1 MICPKCGSQCED
13 GAWICRG
20 CGTFLG
26 NFTKT
31 DNQGGQSNNNDD
43 FNKLLKPSIGSEH
56 VDSSPFDDLSASS
69 KSDGDKDIFAQMLE
83 NSVSSVKFD
92 FDNYYSPDLSESDS
106 SESVEELALQ
116 DDLPSV
122 GETSVEEPSVGGLSF
137 GESLFGEPSLG
148 TSSHGA
154 SSLEESSLLEP
165 SPVES
170 SDLFSS
176 PAESLTSDALASR
189 NQSQTSD
196 IFSASDESQSPEADD
211 DYEELELEEIDLDDI
226 DFDESNSDEAA
237 SEASSESASE
247 SADSGISHNKE
258 GLNLDSAPVN
268 EDSED
273 EDKENKEN
281 KALDISQIDV
291 GFEPKNSDIEDIM
304 NALDD
309 GEDDF
314 DISLLDPATSSDKK
328 ADAEVET
335 ANEAETK
342 AETELETVN
351 EAETKAE
358 TELDLVP
365 EDKAVVETEPE
376 IEIEDEAE
384 PEIEIEAEA
393 EPEIVVEAEPE
404 IETESEAEPEITVEA
419 EPEIAV
425 EDEAE
430 RALDSEQ
437 ETAENHGLEIASEKV
452 SDLGTIIIEETQSD
466 LSADIET
473 KTEIEPFALDLN
485 LENKEEAKAEEKQ
498 AEAEEE
504 VDALKIEKAE
514 PIDEPEVEQTEP
526 IEAVDE
532 SAAENTEPIEAVDE
546 AKQTEKAE
554 PVDEPKSEQ
563 EESEKESKNDSDD
576 DSDND
581 EGNDILDF
589 LETADEEDDDDLELD
604 MLQVTEVDQKPD
616 LINMSNL
623 RELCSK
629 SESKEEKKKKRH
641 IDIRIIIAAF
651 AIVLVALVSFIYS
664 IVSKGEAI
672 SDYKQQAVKYVRALE
687 LGNYN
692 EAYSY
697 VDTMGNEMLTLEAF
711 QNSHSTKEI
720 KQLINIKTTSDS
732 LEDGELVTIVYNY
745 SDSGSGAKK
754 VKLKT
759 QDKKYFMFFNQYKV
773 NIEDE
778 LVKNVLVRA
787 PSGTDLYINNKKVD
801 SKYITH
807 EMGSLSGYVYYK
819 IPALFRGNNEIKI
832 AGENVENYIKNVDI
846 QSNEQAEYIAIS
858 DIMLNSDM
866 VSNLQD
872 KAISDLN
879 TIKDAGLANK
889 SFDQIKGL
897 FVEDTTS
904 KFEYTYRDFVINSLH
919 SNSKEVSSLNITVA
933 SSRIRNTDYSVNV
946 DNNLTLSVELSY
958 TMEGTITAK
967 GTGSNSRPAKGS
979 STNAKITYSYTN
991 GKWLISDWNISLEI
1005 S

>member
-106 SESVEELALQ
+106 RESVEELALQ

-122 GETSVEEPSVGGLSF
+122 GETSVGEPSVGGLSF

-165 SPVES
+165 SPVGS

-176 PAESLTSDALASR
+176 PAESLTSDALASLD
-189 NQSQTSD
+189 QSQTSD

-237 SEASSESASE
+237 SEASSE

-504 VDALKIEKAE
+504 
-514 PIDEPEVEQTEP
+514 
-526 IEAVDE
+526 
-532 SAAENTEPIEAVDE
+532 
-546 AKQTEKAE
+546 
-554 PVDEPKSEQ
+554 
-563 EESEKESKNDSDD
+563 
-576 DSDND
+576 
-581 EGNDILDF
+581 
-589 LETADEEDDDDLELD
+589 DDDDLELD

-846 QSNEQAEYIAIS
+846 QSDEQAEYIAIS